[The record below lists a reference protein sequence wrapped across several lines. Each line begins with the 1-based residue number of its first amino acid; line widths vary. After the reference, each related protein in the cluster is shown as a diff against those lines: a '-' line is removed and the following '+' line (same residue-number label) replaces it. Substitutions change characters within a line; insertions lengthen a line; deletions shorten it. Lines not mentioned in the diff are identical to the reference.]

1 MNRMKKQVKSLLGVL
16 LGLACALFAGA
27 SNIQLHTMASRDES
41 LATLILN
48 LTLVV
53 WALSL
58 AGIVGIFWRDSFLDV
73 YKWRLLTLSVILTAL
88 RFYLLMLIDPH

>member
-1 MNRMKKQVKSLLGVL
+1 MKKYLKALLGIL
-16 LGLACALFAGA
+16 LGLASALFAGA

-41 LATLILN
+41 PATLILN

-53 WALSL
+53 WALSV

-88 RFYLLMLIDPH
+88 RFYLLMSIDPH